1 MSCSVKYLTLIH
13 SSTTPTMGRLAYAC
27 LGFLLVVSLALFFGF
42 FFGLNYPEIV
52 RHGWPVTR
60 CAVLNSAVTTRYCC
74 ETSCATASCQNAP
87 VGSPQCSSLIS
98 SIASGYSPS
107 ACSSN
112 SSSCPPQIGSTC
124 NGGYYCCTRCCQTC
138 KSCTTSCKKGVCS
151 QSCNSYP
158 CNFSCCSEST
168 HLSCTLSCPICYT
181 VSLQLRYSS
190 RDGKEHNISYAQDF
204 SKDADKA
211 DAFFNR
217 HMTNSTSN
225 CWYNPANDAQVLLDI
240 SFTVWKWVV
249 TSIFGILPL
258 TITLGSI
265 ACYLV
270 WKFAESRGYMI
281 WAKPFVEK
289 ISLTWDWKS
298 KAGISNV
305 DFVEKTPDESAEKKA
320 REEAD

>member
-1 MSCSVKYLTLIH
+1 
-13 SSTTPTMGRLAYAC
+13 MGRLAYAC

-60 CAVLNSAVTTRYCC
+60 CAVLNSEIATRYCC

-98 SIASGYSPS
+98 SIASGYSPI

-124 NGGYYCCTRCCQTC
+124 NGGYYCCNRCCQTC
-138 KSCTTSCKKGVCS
+138 KSCTTSCNC
-151 QSCNSYP
+151 
-158 CNFSCCSEST
+158 SCCSEST
-168 HLSCTLSCPICYT
+168 HLSCTLSCPVCYT
-181 VSLQLRYSS
+181 VDLQIHYSS
-190 RDGKEHNISYAQDF
+190 RDGKEHDVSYVQDF

-211 DAFFNR
+211 DEFFGR
-217 HMTNSTSN
+217 HMTNSTSK
-225 CWYNPANDAQVLLDI
+225 CWYNPANEAQVLLDI

-258 TITLGSI
+258 IITLGSI
-265 ACYLV
+265 ACYIV

-281 WAKPFVEK
+281 WAKPFVTM
-289 ISLTWDWKS
+289 ISLTWDRKS
-298 KAGISNV
+298 KLGISNE
-305 DFVEKTPDESAEKKA
+305 DYVEKTPDESAEKKDQ
-320 REEAD
+320 EEAD